1 MKTIDLGKKRGEPI
15 AVEVLDSTT
24 KDDTYYPSLYL
35 SDRASLDDAPD
46 AGEEGTATIKYRVVS
61 KTENERKTDSGVEES
76 YSVDLEIMSIT
87 FDGKSKKSDMDMI
100 EEGLSENE
108 ESEEEEED

>member
-1 MKTIDLGKKRGEPI
+1 MKTVELGKKKEDPSSTVPNLQPEGEM
-15 AVEVLDSTT
+15 
-24 KDDTYYPSLYL
+24 YYPSLYL
-35 SDRASLDDAPD
+35 SERASLEGAPN

-61 KTENERKTDSGVEES
+61 KTESERKTEAGVEEN

-87 FDGKSKKSDMDMI
+87 FDGKSQKSDMDLI

>member
-1 MKTIDLGKKRGEPI
+1 MKTIDLGKKRESITMDAPEQ
-15 AVEVLDSTT
+15 AAKEDM
-24 KDDTYYPSLYL
+24 YYPSLYL

-61 KTENERKTDSGVEES
+61 KTENERTTDSGVEES
-76 YSVDLEIMSIT
+76 YSLDLEVMSIT
-87 FDGKSKKSDMDMI
+87 FDGKSQKSDMDMI